1 MNNVGIIC
9 RENDMFTS
17 IIKGEMTVT
26 PSELSERLL
35 EAIIS
40 GYDDVSRVKIFYS
53 NNPYI
58 QELIKLFS
66 VRFKEHLK

>member
-1 MNNVGIIC
+1 MNNVGILC

-17 IIKGEMTVT
+17 IVKGEMTVT
-26 PSELSERLL
+26 PSEMSDRLL
-35 EAIIS
+35 EAVIS
-40 GYDDVSRVKIFYS
+40 GYEDISRIKIFYS

-66 VRFKEHLK
+66 IRFK